1 MLPRTDATA
10 RWRRFWVAVGVL
22 LTAAYVVTSMRGGFQ
37 HGGSRAG
44 IAYGI
49 FGTVAILVLLAFGV
63 RKRWYRSTWG
73 TLDGW
78 LQSHIYLGLLSA
90 LAILLHSGFR
100 FQDRVAVAAFVTLGV
115 VVASGFVGASLYTSV
130 PRRLSEIESDL
141 TPAELA
147 AQIQQLADGMARIAA
162 SRSHPFQEV
171 CRGLLAESLPG
182 RMAGWRLMLTSRGA
196 GPRRTISGGGGRG
209 GGGAGSRGA
218 AGGRAGTAPWAVH
231 LTRVPP
237 AEQEDLRQLLVLSR
251 QRSELLE
258 RLIAQQRYRNLLN
271 AWLYLHVPLSIALL
285 ALVAAHVAAVF
296 YYARP

>member
-1 MLPRTDATA
+1 MLPRTDTTA
-10 RWRRFWVAVGVL
+10 RWRRFWVGVGAV
-22 LTAAYVVTSMRGGFQ
+22 LTAAYVASALRGGFQ
-37 HGGSRAG
+37 HGGSPAG

-90 LAILLHSGFR
+90 LVIFFHSGFR

-130 PRRLSEIESDL
+130 PRRLSEVESDL
-141 TPAELA
+141 TPAELS
-147 AQIQQLADGMARIAA
+147 AQIQQLADGMARIAG

-182 RMAGWRLMLTSRGA
+182 RLAGWRLMLTSRGA
-196 GPRRTISGGGGRG
+196 GPKRAISGG
-209 GGGAGSRGA
+209 
-218 AGGRAGTAPWAVH
+218 AGGSGGPAPWAVH

-258 RLIAQQRYRNLLN
+258 RLIAQQRYRNLLG

-285 ALVAAHVAAVF
+285 ALVAAHLAAVF

>member
-1 MLPRTDATA
+1 MLPRTDTTA
-10 RWRRFWVAVGVL
+10 GWRRFWVGVGAV
-22 LTAAYVVTSMRGGFQ
+22 LTATYVASALHGGFQ
-37 HGGSRAG
+37 HGGSPAG

-90 LAILLHSGFR
+90 LVIFFHSGFR
-100 FQDRVAVAAFVTLGV
+100 FHDRVAVAAFITLGV

-130 PRRLSEIESDL
+130 PRRLSEVESDL
-141 TPAELA
+141 TPAELS
-147 AQIQQLADGMARIAA
+147 AQIQQLADGMARVAT
-162 SRSHPFQEV
+162 SRSQPFQEV

-182 RMAGWRLMLTSRGA
+182 RLAGWRLMLTSRGA
-196 GPRRTISGGGGRG
+196 GPKRTISGGAG
-209 GGGAGSRGA
+209 GGGGP
-218 AGGRAGTAPWAVH
+218 APWAVH

-258 RLIAQQRYRNLLN
+258 SLIAQQRYRNLLG

-285 ALVAAHVAAVF
+285 ALVAAHLAAVF

>member
-1 MLPRTDATA
+1 MLPRTDTTA
-10 RWRRFWVAVGVL
+10 RWRRFWVGVGAV
-22 LTAAYVVTSMRGGFQ
+22 LTAVYVASALHGGFQ
-37 HGGSRAG
+37 HGGSPAG

-90 LAILLHSGFR
+90 LVIFFHSGFR

-130 PRRLSEIESDL
+130 PRRLSEVESDL
-141 TPAELA
+141 TPAELS
-147 AQIQQLADGMARIAA
+147 AQIQQLADGMARIAG
-162 SRSHPFQEV
+162 SRSQPFQEV

-182 RMAGWRLMLTSRGA
+182 RLAGWRLMLTSRGA
-196 GPRRTISGGGGRG
+196 GTKRAASGGSSGSGGGGG
-209 GGGAGSRGA
+209 P
-218 AGGRAGTAPWAVH
+218 APWAVH

-258 RLIAQQRYRNLLN
+258 RLIAQQRYRNLLG

-285 ALVAAHVAAVF
+285 ALVAAHLVAVF

>member
-1 MLPRTDATA
+1 MLPRTDTTA
-10 RWRRFWVAVGVL
+10 RWRRCWVGVGAV
-22 LTAAYVVTSMRGGFQ
+22 LTAVYVASALRGGFQ
-37 HGGSRAG
+37 HGGSPAG

-49 FGTVAILVLLAFGV
+49 GGTVAILVLLAFGL

-90 LAILLHSGFR
+90 LVIFFHSGFR
-100 FQDRVAVAAFVTLGV
+100 FHDRVAVAAFVTLGV

-130 PRRLSEIESDL
+130 PRRLSEVESDL
-141 TPAELA
+141 TPAELS
-147 AQIQQLADGMARIAA
+147 AQIQQLADGMARIAG
-162 SRSHPFQEV
+162 SRSQPFQEV

-182 RMAGWRLMLTSRGA
+182 RLAGWRLMLTSRGPGAQRATA
-196 GPRRTISGGGGRG
+196 GGSSGSGGGGRP
-209 GGGAGSRGA
+209 
-218 AGGRAGTAPWAVH
+218 APWAVH

-258 RLIAQQRYRNLLN
+258 RLIAQQRYRNLLG

-285 ALVAAHVAAVF
+285 ALVAAHLVAVF

>member
-1 MLPRTDATA
+1 MLPRTNTTA
-10 RWRRFWVAVGVL
+10 RWRRFWVAVGAV
-22 LTAAYVVTSMRGGFQ
+22 LTACYVAAALRGGFQ
-37 HGGSRAG
+37 HGGSPAG

-49 FGTVAILVLLAFGV
+49 FGTVAILVLIAFGV

-90 LAILLHSGFR
+90 LVILFHSGFR
-100 FQDRVAVAAFVTLGV
+100 FHDRVAVAAFVTLGV

-130 PRRLSEIESDL
+130 PRRLSKVESDL
-141 TPAELA
+141 TPAELS
-147 AQIQQLADGMARIAA
+147 AQIQQLADGMARIAG
-162 SRSHPFQEV
+162 SRSQPFQEV
-171 CRGLLAESLPG
+171 CKGLLAESLPG
-182 RMAGWRLMLTSRGA
+182 RLAGWRLMLTARGA
-196 GPRRTISGGGGRG
+196 GPRWATSGPGVSGGPGGGGG
-209 GGGAGSRGA
+209 P
-218 AGGRAGTAPWAVH
+218 APWAVH

-258 RLIAQQRYRNLLN
+258 RLVAQQRYRNLLG
-271 AWLYLHVPLSIALL
+271 AWLYVHVPLSIALL
-285 ALVAAHVAAVF
+285 ALVAAHLAAVF

>member
-1 MLPRTDATA
+1 MLPRTDTTA
-10 RWRRFWVAVGVL
+10 RWRRFWVGVGAV
-22 LTAAYVVTSMRGGFQ
+22 LTAVYVAAALRGGFQ
-37 HGGSRAG
+37 HGGSPAG

-49 FGTVAILVLLAFGV
+49 TGTLAILVLLGFGV

-90 LAILLHSGFR
+90 LVIFFHSGFR
-100 FQDRVAVAAFVTLGV
+100 FHDRVAVAAFVTLGV

-130 PRRLSEIESDL
+130 PRRLSEVESDL
-141 TPAELA
+141 TPAELS
-147 AQIQQLADGMARIAA
+147 AQIQQLADGMARVAG

-182 RMAGWRLMLTSRGA
+182 RLAGWRLMLTARGA
-196 GPRRTISGGGGRG
+196 GAKRATSGGAGGGGG
-209 GGGAGSRGA
+209 P
-218 AGGRAGTAPWAVH
+218 APWAVH

-258 RLIAQQRYRNLLN
+258 RLIAQQRYRNLLG

-285 ALVAAHVAAVF
+285 ALVAAHLAAVF

>member
-1 MLPRTDATA
+1 MLPRTDATV
-10 RWRRFWVAVGVL
+10 RWRRTWVGVGL
-22 LTAAYVVTSMRGGFQ
+22 MLTAAYVASVLRGGFQ
-37 HGGSRAG
+37 HGGSPAG

-49 FGTVAILVLLAFGV
+49 FGTLAILVLLAFGL

-90 LAILLHSGFR
+90 LVIFFHSGFR

-130 PRRLSEIESDL
+130 PRRLSEVESDL
-141 TPAELA
+141 TPAELSV
-147 AQIQQLADGMARIAA
+147 QIQQLADGMARIAG
-162 SRSHPFQEV
+162 SRSQPFQKV
-171 CRGLLAESLPG
+171 CQGLLAESLPG
-182 RMAGWRLMLTSRGA
+182 HLAGWKLMLSRSGA
-196 GPRRTISGGGGRG
+196 GRQRPG
-209 GGGAGSRGA
+209 
-218 AGGRAGTAPWAVH
+218 AGGRRGRESGTAPWAAH
-231 LTRVPP
+231 LTRVPA

-251 QRSELLE
+251 QRNELLE
-258 RLIAQQRYRNLLN
+258 RLIAQQRYRNLLG

-285 ALVAAHVAAVF
+285 ALVAAHLAAVF

>member
-1 MLPRTDATA
+1 MLPRTDTTA
-10 RWRRFWVAVGVL
+10 RWRRFWVAVGAV
-22 LTAAYVVTSMRGGFQ
+22 LTAFYVTSALRGGFQ
-37 HGGSRAG
+37 HGGSPAG

-49 FGTVAILVLLAFGV
+49 FGTVAILVLIAFGV

-90 LAILLHSGFR
+90 LVIFFHSGFR
-100 FQDRVAVAAFVTLGV
+100 FHDRVAVAAFVTLGV

-130 PRRLSEIESDL
+130 PRRLSKVESDL
-141 TPAELA
+141 TPAELS
-147 AQIQQLADGMARIAA
+147 AQIQQLADGMARIAG

-171 CRGLLAESLPG
+171 CKGLLAESLPG
-182 RMAGWRLMLTSRGA
+182 RLAGWRLMLTARGA
-196 GPRRTISGGGGRG
+196 GPKRATP
-209 GGGAGSRGA
+209 GGAG
-218 AGGRAGTAPWAVH
+218 GGPAPWAVH

-258 RLIAQQRYRNLLN
+258 RLVSQQRYRNLLG
-271 AWLYLHVPLSIALL
+271 AWLYVHVPLSIALL
-285 ALVAAHVAAVF
+285 ALVAAHLAAVF

>member
-1 MLPRTDATA
+1 MLPRTDTTA
-10 RWRRFWVAVGVL
+10 RWRRFWVGVGAVLTGVYV
-22 LTAAYVVTSMRGGFQ
+22 AAALRGGFQ
-37 HGGSRAG
+37 HGGSPAG

-90 LAILLHSGFR
+90 LVIFFHSGFR
-100 FQDRVAVAAFVTLGV
+100 FHDRVAVAAFVTLGV

-130 PRRLSEIESDL
+130 PRRLSEVESDL
-141 TPAELA
+141 TPAELS

-162 SRSHPFQEV
+162 SRSPPFQQV

-182 RMAGWRLMLTSRGA
+182 PMAGWRLMLTGGGA
-196 GPRRTISGGGGRG
+196 GPRRASAGVSGGSGGGGGGRG
-209 GGGAGSRGA
+209 GP
-218 AGGRAGTAPWAVH
+218 APWAVH
-231 LTRVPP
+231 LTQVPP

-258 RLIAQQRYRNLLN
+258 RLIAQQRYRNLLG

-285 ALVAAHVAAVF
+285 ALVAAHLAAVF

>member
-1 MLPRTDATA
+1 MLPRTDTTA
-10 RWRRFWVAVGVL
+10 RWRWFWVGVGAV
-22 LTAAYVVTSMRGGFQ
+22 LTAAYVASWLRGGFQ
-37 HGGSRAG
+37 HGGSPAG
-44 IAYGI
+44 IAYGV
-49 FGTVAILVLLAFGV
+49 FGTLAILVLLAFGV

-90 LAILLHSGFR
+90 LVIFFHSGFR
-100 FQDRVAVAAFVTLGV
+100 FHDRVAVAAFVTLGV

-130 PRRLSEIESDL
+130 PRRLTEIESDL
-141 TPAELA
+141 TPAELS
-147 AQIQQLADGMARIAA
+147 AQIQQLADGMARIAS

-182 RMAGWRLMLTSRGA
+182 RMAGWRLMLTGRGAVPKRSSSGGSGGSRG
-196 GPRRTISGGGGRG
+196 SGGG
-209 GGGAGSRGA
+209 GGGAGA
-218 AGGRAGTAPWAVH
+218 APWAAH

-237 AEQEDLRQLLVLSR
+237 GEQEELRQLLVLSR

-258 RLIAQQRYRNLLN
+258 RLIAQQRYRNLLG

-285 ALVAAHVAAVF
+285 ALVAAHLAAVF

>member
-10 RWRRFWVAVGVL
+10 RWRNFWVGVGAV
-22 LTAAYVVTSMRGGFQ
+22 LTAAYFAVRWHDGFQ
-37 HGGSRAG
+37 HGGSPAG

-90 LAILLHSGFR
+90 LVIFFHSGFR
-100 FQDRVAVAAFVTLGV
+100 FHDRVAVAAFVTLGV

-130 PRRLSEIESDL
+130 PRRLSEVESDL
-141 TPAELA
+141 TPAELS
-147 AQIQQLADGMARIAA
+147 AQIQQLADGMARIAG
-162 SRSHPFQEV
+162 SRSQPFQEV

-182 RMAGWRLMLTSRGA
+182 RLAGWRLMLTSRGA
-196 GPRRTISGGGGRG
+196 GPKRATSGGSGGGGG
-209 GGGAGSRGA
+209 GP
-218 AGGRAGTAPWAVH
+218 APWAVH

-258 RLIAQQRYRNLLN
+258 RLIAQQRYRNLLG

-285 ALVAAHVAAVF
+285 ALVAAHLAAVF

>member
-1 MLPRTDATA
+1 MLPRTDTTA
-10 RWRRFWVAVGVL
+10 RWRRFWVGVGAV
-22 LTAAYVVTSMRGGFQ
+22 LTAVYVASALRGGFQ
-37 HGGSRAG
+37 HGGSPAG

-49 FGTVAILVLLAFGV
+49 FGTLAILVLLYFGV
-63 RKRWYRSTWG
+63 RKRSYRSTWG

-90 LAILLHSGFR
+90 LVIFFHSGFR
-100 FQDRVAVAAFVTLGV
+100 FHDRVAVAAFVTLGV

-130 PRRLSEIESDL
+130 PRRLSEVESAL
-141 TPAELA
+141 TPAELS
-147 AQIQQLADGMARIAA
+147 AQIQQLADGMARIAS

-171 CRGLLAESLPG
+171 CRGLLAESLPS
-182 RMAGWRLMLTSRGA
+182 RMAGWRLMLTGRGT
-196 GPRRTISGGGGRG
+196 GPKRSISGVSG
-209 GGGAGSRGA
+209 GSRGP
-218 AGGRAGTAPWAVH
+218 APWAAH

-237 AEQEDLRQLLVLSR
+237 GEQEDLRQLLVLSR

-258 RLIAQQRYRNLLN
+258 RLIAQQRYRNLLG

-285 ALVAAHVAAVF
+285 ALVAAHLAAVF

>member
-1 MLPRTDATA
+1 MLPRTDTTA
-10 RWRRFWVAVGVL
+10 RWRRFWVGVGAV
-22 LTAAYVVTSMRGGFQ
+22 LTAVYVASALRGGFQ
-37 HGGSRAG
+37 HGGSPSG

-90 LAILLHSGFR
+90 LVIFFHSGFR
-100 FQDRVAVAAFVTLGV
+100 FHDRVAVAAFVTLGV

-130 PRRLSEIESDL
+130 PRRLSDVESDL
-141 TPAELA
+141 TPAELS
-147 AQIQQLADGMARIAA
+147 AQIQQLADGMARIAG
-162 SRSHPFQEV
+162 SRSQPFQEV

-182 RMAGWRLMLTSRGA
+182 RLAGWRLMLTSRGA
-196 GPRRTISGGGGRG
+196 GAKRATSGRSSGAGGGGG
-209 GGGAGSRGA
+209 P
-218 AGGRAGTAPWAVH
+218 APWAVH

-258 RLIAQQRYRNLLN
+258 RLIAQQRYRNLLG

-285 ALVAAHVAAVF
+285 ALVAAHLAAVF

>member
-1 MLPRTDATA
+1 MLPRTDTTA
-10 RWRRFWVAVGVL
+10 RWRRFWLGVGAV
-22 LTAAYVVTSMRGGFQ
+22 LTAVYVASALHGGFQ
-37 HGGSRAG
+37 HGGSPAG

-90 LAILLHSGFR
+90 LVIFFHSGFR

-130 PRRLSEIESDL
+130 PRRLSEVESDL
-141 TPAELA
+141 TPAELS
-147 AQIQQLADGMARIAA
+147 AQIQQLADGMARIAG
-162 SRSHPFQEV
+162 SRSQPFQEV

-182 RMAGWRLMLTSRGA
+182 RLAGWKLMLTSRGA
-196 GPRRTISGGGGRG
+196 GTKRAAAGGSSGSGGGGG
-209 GGGAGSRGA
+209 P
-218 AGGRAGTAPWAVH
+218 APWAVH

-258 RLIAQQRYRNLLN
+258 RLIAQQRYRNLLG

-285 ALVAAHVAAVF
+285 ALVAAHLVAVF

>member
-1 MLPRTDATA
+1 MLPRTDTTA
-10 RWRRFWVAVGVL
+10 RWRRFWVGVGAV
-22 LTAAYVVTSMRGGFQ
+22 LTAVYVASALRGGFQ
-37 HGGSRAG
+37 HGGSAAG

-49 FGTVAILVLLAFGV
+49 FGAVAILVLLAFGV

-90 LAILLHSGFR
+90 LVIFFHSGFR
-100 FQDRVAVAAFVTLGV
+100 FHDRVAVAAFVTLGV

-130 PRRLSEIESDL
+130 PRRLSEVESDL
-141 TPAELA
+141 TPAELS
-147 AQIQQLADGMARIAA
+147 AQIQQLADGMARIAG
-162 SRSHPFQEV
+162 SRSQPFQEV

-182 RMAGWRLMLTSRGA
+182 RLAGWRLMLTSRGA
-196 GPRRTISGGGGRG
+196 SPKRATSGGAGGGGP
-209 GGGAGSRGA
+209 
-218 AGGRAGTAPWAVH
+218 APWAVH

-258 RLIAQQRYRNLLN
+258 RLIAQQRYRNVLG

-285 ALVAAHVAAVF
+285 ALVAAHLAAVF

>member
-1 MLPRTDATA
+1 MLPRTDTTA
-10 RWRRFWVAVGVL
+10 RWRRFWVGVGAV
-22 LTAAYVVTSMRGGFQ
+22 LTAAYVASVLRGGFQ

-90 LAILLHSGFR
+90 LVIFFHSGFR

-130 PRRLSEIESDL
+130 PRRLSEVESDL
-141 TPAELA
+141 TPAELS

-182 RMAGWRLMLTSRGA
+182 RLAGWRLMLTSRAGA
-196 GPRRTISGGGGRG
+196 GPKRRISGGSG
-209 GGGAGSRGA
+209 GA
-218 AGGRAGTAPWAVH
+218 AGGGVGTAPWAVH

-258 RLIAQQRYRNLLN
+258 RLIAQQRYRNLLG

-285 ALVAAHVAAVF
+285 ALVAAHLAAVF

>member
-1 MLPRTDATA
+1 MLPRTDTTA
-10 RWRRFWVAVGVL
+10 RWRRFWVGVGAV
-22 LTAAYVVTSMRGGFQ
+22 LTAVYVASALRGGFQ
-37 HGGSRAG
+37 HGGSPAG

-90 LAILLHSGFR
+90 LVIFFHSGFR
-100 FQDRVAVAAFVTLGV
+100 FHDRVAVAAFVTLGV

-130 PRRLSEIESDL
+130 PRRLSDVESDL
-141 TPAELA
+141 TPAELS
-147 AQIQQLADGMARIAA
+147 AQIQQLADGMARIAG
-162 SRSHPFQEV
+162 SRSQPFQEV

-182 RMAGWRLMLTSRGA
+182 RLAGWRLMLTSRVAGA
-196 GPRRTISGGGGRG
+196 KRATAGGSSGSGGGP
-209 GGGAGSRGA
+209 
-218 AGGRAGTAPWAVH
+218 APWAVH

-258 RLIAQQRYRNLLN
+258 RLIAQQRYRNLLG

-285 ALVAAHVAAVF
+285 ALVAAHLAAVL

>member
-1 MLPRTDATA
+1 MLPRTDTTA
-10 RWRRFWVAVGVL
+10 RWRRFWVGVGAV
-22 LTAAYVVTSMRGGFQ
+22 LTAAYVASALRGGFQ
-37 HGGSRAG
+37 HGGSPAG

-90 LAILLHSGFR
+90 LVIFFHSGFR
-100 FQDRVAVAAFVTLGV
+100 FHDRVAVAAFVTLGV

-130 PRRLSEIESDL
+130 PRRLSEVESDL
-141 TPAELA
+141 TPAELS
-147 AQIQQLADGMARIAA
+147 AQIQQLADGMARIAG
-162 SRSHPFQEV
+162 SRSQPFQEV

-182 RMAGWRLMLTSRGA
+182 RLAGWRLMLASRGA
-196 GPRRTISGGGGRG
+196 GPKRGISGVSGGAGGGGG
-209 GGGAGSRGA
+209 P
-218 AGGRAGTAPWAVH
+218 APWAVH

-258 RLIAQQRYRNLLN
+258 RLIAQQRYRNLLG

-285 ALVAAHVAAVF
+285 ALVAAHLAAVF

>member
-1 MLPRTDATA
+1 MLPRTDTTA
-10 RWRRFWVAVGVL
+10 RWRRFWVGVGAV
-22 LTAAYVVTSMRGGFQ
+22 LTAVYVASALRGGFQ
-37 HGGSRAG
+37 HGGSPAG

-49 FGTVAILVLLAFGV
+49 FGTVAILVLLAFGM

-90 LAILLHSGFR
+90 LVIFFHSGFR
-100 FQDRVAVAAFVTLGV
+100 FHDRVAVAAFVTLGV

-130 PRRLSEIESDL
+130 PRRLSEVESDL
-141 TPAELA
+141 TPAELS
-147 AQIQQLADGMARIAA
+147 AQIQQLADGMARIAG

-182 RMAGWRLMLTSRGA
+182 RLAGWRLMLTARGA
-196 GPRRTISGGGGRG
+196 GAKRGISGVSGGAGGGGG
-209 GGGAGSRGA
+209 P
-218 AGGRAGTAPWAVH
+218 APWAVH

-237 AEQEDLRQLLVLSR
+237 TEQEDLRQLLVLSR

-258 RLIAQQRYRNLLN
+258 RLVAQQRYRNLLG

-285 ALVAAHVAAVF
+285 ALVAAHLAAVF

>member
-1 MLPRTDATA
+1 MLPRTDTTA
-10 RWRRFWVAVGVL
+10 RWRNFWVGVGAV
-22 LTAAYVVTSMRGGFQ
+22 LTAAYFAARWWRGGFQ
-37 HGGSRAG
+37 HGGSPAG

-90 LAILLHSGFR
+90 LVIFFHSGFR

-130 PRRLSEIESDL
+130 PRRLSEVESDL
-141 TPAELA
+141 TPAELS
-147 AQIQQLADGMARIAA
+147 AQIQQLADGMARIAG

-182 RMAGWRLMLTSRGA
+182 RLAGWRLMLTSRGA
-196 GPRRTISGGGGRG
+196 GPKRGISGVSGGAGGRG
-209 GGGAGSRGA
+209 GGP
-218 AGGRAGTAPWAVH
+218 APWAVH

-258 RLIAQQRYRNLLN
+258 RLIAQQRYRNLLG

-285 ALVAAHVAAVF
+285 ALVAAHLAAVF

>member
-22 LTAAYVVTSMRGGFQ
+22 LTAAYVVASMRGGFQ

-49 FGTVAILVLLAFGV
+49 FGTAAILVLLAFGV

-182 RMAGWRLMLTSRGA
+182 RMAGWRLMLTGRGA
-196 GPRRTISGGGGRG
+196 GAGARRTVSGGGGGARG
-209 GGGAGSRGA
+209 
-218 AGGRAGTAPWAVH
+218 GGRAGTAPWAVH

-258 RLIAQQRYRNLLN
+258 RLIAQQRYRNVLN

-296 YYARP
+296 YYVRP